1 MAKPPCLLHPSP
13 AARPLPPLWQLLP
26 HLPLPNA
33 KSPFTS
39 RRAPSASKPRKKRPS
54 PSLNSIALKPSGH
67 SGPPFGAAI
76 RGHSGPSTRMPGYP
90 CTRMIRKHLADF
102 ENANLPRFPL
112 FEDSPAPPA
121 EPPPPPKIRLG
132 ENSRPRQSH
141 TTKHAGQCPAVRR
154 VERLTNTR
162 SRNPKRSIRQCHT
175 KPRRVRQPPR
185 NTGPSR
191 RLCGQVLPTPRS
203 LNSANRVVPRF

>member
-1 MAKPPCLLHPSP
+1 MSTSSFTRRQAAAPALATAAAP
-13 AARPLPPLWQLLP
+13 AATKRKMTI
-26 HLPLPNA
+26 HLTPGSIGVKATQEETIAFA
-33 KSPFTS
+33 KQYRFK
-39 RRAPSASKPRKKRPS
+39 AV
-54 PSLNSIALKPSGH
+54 G
-67 SGPPFGAAI
+67 PFGAAI
-76 RGHSGPSTRMPGYP
+76 RGRHSGPFGAVHAHAWVSLYAHDSKTFSRF
-90 CTRMIRKHLADF
+90 RKRKPPEVPAFRGLARASSRTP
-102 ENANLPRFPL
+102 NA
-112 FEDSPAPPA
+112 
-121 EPPPPPKIRLG
+121 PKIRLG